1 MRNPFTW
8 ILYAF
13 NTPSAFPSDWKAW
26 LTNQVG
32 HLSIVG
38 ALPALLG
45 AYYAQTL
52 VILLADHGGPVW
64 PAVAAQW
71 MILVL
76 VALLYALWE
85 WAQYHWKGA
94 SDADCLADWSFVM
107 LGHLVAATLNPVLAV
122 ILVTLLASGA
132 RSRARQET
140 FYF

>member
-1 MRNPFTW
+1 MWPFNW
-8 ILYAF
+8 IIYAF
-13 NTPSAFPSDWKAW
+13 NTPSAFAMNWRKW

-32 HLSIVG
+32 HLSLVG
-38 ALPALLG
+38 ALPAFLA
-45 AYYAQTL
+45 AYYAQTM
-52 VILLADHGGPVW
+52 VILLADHGGPLL

-71 MILVL
+71 FILCL

-85 WAQYHWKGA
+85 WAQYSWKGA

-107 LGHLVAATLNPVLAV
+107 LGHLTAATLNPVLAI